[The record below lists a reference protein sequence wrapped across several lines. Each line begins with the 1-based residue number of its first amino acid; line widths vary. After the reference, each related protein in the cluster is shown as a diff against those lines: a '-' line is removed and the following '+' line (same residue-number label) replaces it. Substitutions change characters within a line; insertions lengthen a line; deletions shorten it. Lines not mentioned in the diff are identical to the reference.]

1 MLPMTALDLNFGSI
15 FYIFQR
21 FHLLYRKNRFNVA
34 TRKFTRKNMNN
45 AIYRSLDE
53 SFMSSKYLKM
63 YSKMVPP
70 LGDLMEAPLTL

>member
-1 MLPMTALDLNFGSI
+1 
-15 FYIFQR
+15 
-21 FHLLYRKNRFNVA
+21 
-34 TRKFTRKNMNN
+34 MNN